1 MYVKPTLRRYGSFRE
16 LTLIG
21 FGADGDGGLFGTG
34 LLDACWIRCRS

>member
-21 FGADGDGGLFGTG
+21 VGSNGDGGVFGSGWLDGCWTG
-34 LLDACWIRCRS
+34 CRS